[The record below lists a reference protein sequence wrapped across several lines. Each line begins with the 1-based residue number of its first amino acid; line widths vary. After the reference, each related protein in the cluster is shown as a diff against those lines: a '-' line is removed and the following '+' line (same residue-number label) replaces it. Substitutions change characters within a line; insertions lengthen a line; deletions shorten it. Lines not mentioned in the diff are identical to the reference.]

1 MTEIVDRAI
10 ELLETEL
17 ERANGD
23 VFKIDLEVLF
33 LKLVEEGW
41 SEDESSDALEK
52 GEDLRRGKAAVES
65 HPDFRLG
72 KGIPHPFYQAAQNT
86 DGTGRTRRIPRPQHR
101 RYQVL
106 LRFLI
111 KGQKTNHWQVTVATV
126 VAIEKGELLLAVRGV
141 VGGIQVDGDATGATL

>member
-52 GEDLRRGKAAVES
+52 GENI
-65 HPDFRLG
+65 LG
-72 KGIPHPFYQAAQNT
+72 FWIGEET
-86 DGTGRTRRIPRPQHR
+86 RT
-101 RYQVL
+101 
-106 LRFLI
+106 
-111 KGQKTNHWQVTVATV
+111 KWS
-126 VAIEKGELLLAVRGV
+126 
-141 VGGIQVDGDATGATL
+141 

>member
-52 GEDLRRGKAAVES
+52 GENILGFWIGKE
-65 HPDFRLG
+65 
-72 KGIPHPFYQAAQNT
+72 T
-86 DGTGRTRRIPRPQHR
+86 RT
-101 RYQVL
+101 
-106 LRFLI
+106 
-111 KGQKTNHWQVTVATV
+111 KWS
-126 VAIEKGELLLAVRGV
+126 
-141 VGGIQVDGDATGATL
+141 

>member
-1 MTEIVDRAI
+1 MTEIVARAI

-52 GEDLRRGKAAVES
+52 GENI
-65 HPDFRLG
+65 LG
-72 KGIPHPFYQAAQNT
+72 FWIGEET
-86 DGTGRTRRIPRPQHR
+86 RT
-101 RYQVL
+101 
-106 LRFLI
+106 
-111 KGQKTNHWQVTVATV
+111 KWS
-126 VAIEKGELLLAVRGV
+126 
-141 VGGIQVDGDATGATL
+141 